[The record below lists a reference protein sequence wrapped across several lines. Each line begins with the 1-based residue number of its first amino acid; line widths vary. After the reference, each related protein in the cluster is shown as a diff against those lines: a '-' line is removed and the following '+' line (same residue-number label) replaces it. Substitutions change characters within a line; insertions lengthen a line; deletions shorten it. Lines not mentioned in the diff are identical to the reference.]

1 MARAKSDSRR
11 TDGVQKP
18 EAPPAAELA
27 VDPEH
32 EVGVAFKAAIKSVRR
47 RMLEE
52 HPTEPEAAYCGK
64 CSFGWII
71 RDGRARRCPCN
82 ARRGVGLQQDWI
94 DAVLNRHRAGLS
106 KRLASVSAHTFL
118 VRPSHEHIKLAL
130 DQYIRNLTL
139 AKQYGFLIH
148 GPSGAGKSW
157 AAAYVVNTVRH
168 RRIMTAAMVN
178 FSRTLTALRST
189 FRDEDEHK
197 ALRSIL
203 FDTPLL
209 AIDDLGMERKVN
221 ENPELSWAVE
231 QFYQVIDYRR
241 DEDLPTIITTN
252 KTIEELRERLGD
264 PVMTRISHLTLR
276 LDIELPRSSSGD

>member
-1 MARAKSDSRR
+1 MARIKPDSDRAGKAAGTA
-11 TDGVQKP
+11 TDAAG
-18 EAPPAAELA
+18 PAL
-27 VDPEH
+27 DPER
-32 EVGVAFKAAIKSVRR
+32 EVGAAFKAAVKNVRR
-47 RMLEE
+47 RMLED
-52 HPTEPEAAYCGK
+52 HPSEPEPAWCGK
-64 CSFGWII
+64 CSFGWVI
-71 RDGRARRCPCN
+71 RDGRAGRCSCN
-82 ARRGVGLQQDWI
+82 ARRGVGLRQEWI
-94 DAVLNRHRAGLS
+94 DAVLKRHRAGLS

-118 VRPSHEHIKLAL
+118 IRPGHEHIKLAL

-139 AKQYGFLIH
+139 ARQYGFLIH

-157 AAAYVVNTVRH
+157 AAAYVVNSVRH
-168 RRIMTAAMVN
+168 RRSMSAAMVN

-189 FRDEDEHK
+189 FRDDDEHK

-252 KTIEELRERLGD
+252 KTLDELRERLGE
-264 PVMTRISHLTLR
+264 PIMTRIGHLTLR
-276 LDIELPRSSSGD
+276 LDLELPRESSGD